1 MSETSAGHA
10 RRLGHWLS
18 HRGKAV
24 AVVLVVVIAFVTGY
38 AMNGNREHAG
48 QRDAIPSTQPA
59 TQPETQ
65 SSTQPASAVEYTC
78 SMHPQVRMP
87 NPDDRCPICGMA
99 LIPVV
104 SEASREPRGLTLTP
118 AAAALMD
125 VEVSPVIRA
134 PATVGVRMVGKVEVD
149 ETRLSYITAWVPGR
163 IDRLFVDYTGTPIH
177 KGDHLAEF
185 YSPDLV
191 IAQDELIQAL
201 DAIDRLGDEATASAL
216 STQTALLDAAREKLR
231 LWGLLPDQIVS
242 IEKSRTAS
250 DHITLY
256 SPVSGIVV
264 EKHAKLGQYLDTGS
278 MVYTIADLS
287 SVWVVLDA
295 YESDL
300 SWLRYGQRVQFT
312 TEAYPGETFTGLI
325 SFIDPILDEKRRVVR
340 VRVNA
345 LNADGK
351 LKPGMF
357 AKARAHA
364 TVASGGKVLAP
375 ELEGKWVGPMHPEI
389 VKDGPGTCDICQ
401 MPLVQAEALGYTS
414 TTEVADPLL
423 VPATAVLRTGK
434 RAIVYLSTGTH
445 DAPSF
450 EGKEIVLGPRAGD
463 MFIVNAGL
471 SEGDRVVTQG
481 NFKIDSALQIKARPS
496 MMNPQGGKP
505 ATGHSQHGTDNAESN
520 TEPHAH

>member
-1 MSETSAGHA
+1 MGETTSGQS
-10 RRLGHWLS
+10 RRIWQWLYQ
-18 HRGKAV
+18 RGKTV
-24 AVVLVVVIAFVTGY
+24 TIVLAILIAFIIGY
-38 AMNGNREHAG
+38 EMNGDGDQAAK
-48 QRDAIPSTQPA
+48 QDAESAMQSATQPA
-59 TQPETQ
+59 TQPTARPE
-65 SSTQPASAVEYTC
+65 PAVEYTC
-78 SMHPQVRMP
+78 AMHPQVRMP
-87 NPDDRCPICGMA
+87 NADDRCPICGME
-99 LIPVV
+99 LIPVANDV
-104 SEASREPRGLTLTP
+104 THDVTAPISNLTLSP

-134 PATVGVRMVGKVEVD
+134 PANVDTRMVGKVEVD

-163 IDRLFVDYTGTPIH
+163 IDRLYVDYTGTPIS

-185 YSPDLV
+185 YSTELLV
-191 IAQDELIQAL
+191 AQEELIQAL
-201 DAIDRLGDEATASAL
+201 NALDRIGDNATASAK
-216 STQTALLDAAREKLR
+216 STQTALLGAAREKLR
-231 LWGLLPDQIVS
+231 LWGLLPEQIAS
-242 IEKSRTAS
+242 IEESRSAN

-264 EKHAKLGQYLDTGS
+264 KKHATLGQYLDTGS

-300 SWLRYGQRVQFT
+300 VWLRYGQHVKFT

-345 LNADGK
+345 LNVDGK

-357 AKARAHA
+357 AKATAHA
-364 TVASGGKVLAP
+364 TVAAGGKVLSP

-389 VKDGPGTCDICQ
+389 VKDGPGTCDICD
-401 MPLVQAEALGYTS
+401 MALVRAEDLGYTTADS
-414 TTEVADPLL
+414 GTDPLL

-450 EGKEIVLGPRAGD
+450 VGREIVLGPRAGD
-463 MFIVNAGL
+463 MFIVNTGL
-471 SEGDRVVTQG
+471 SEGDLVVTQG
-481 NFKIDSALQIKARPS
+481 NFKIDSALQIRARGS
-496 MMNPQGGKP
+496 MMNPQ
-505 ATGHSQHGTDNAESN
+505 AGHPDTEGSTSN
-520 TEPHAH
+520 HSH